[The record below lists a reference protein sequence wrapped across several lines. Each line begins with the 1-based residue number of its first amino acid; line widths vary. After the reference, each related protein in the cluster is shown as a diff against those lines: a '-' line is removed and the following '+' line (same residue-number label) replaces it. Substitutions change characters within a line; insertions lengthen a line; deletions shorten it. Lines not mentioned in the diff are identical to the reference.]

1 MNFWLLSP
9 GLISG
14 RTVTAASRGGA
25 ERNQKCV
32 NPTSFRDF
40 LVKLVLMVC
49 GLGKVEIQLPPGP
62 RRLQSSK
69 HLAVKMARIRLKLFG
84 GFHAAHAE
92 GPEISLTARKGEAL
106 VAYLALNQSQRQT
119 RERLASLL
127 WGDRFEEQA
136 RHSLRQTV
144 LAIRKAMTDEDAS
157 IVISNGDFLMFD
169 REAIDVDAIEF
180 EKLIREGSQASLTSA
195 ISLYNG
201 ELLEGMTTRAAD
213 FDEWLLS
220 ERVRYRDMA
229 INALTTLMRQQAEQ
243 VDSEATLATTQRLL
257 GIDPVNEDAH
267 RLVMQLYDASG
278 RRSAALR
285 QYRLYVDTLR
295 NEYDSEPDPQIVQ
308 LHAEIQAREHQH
320 GSQQTI
326 ISPEVA
332 SAQSV
337 PKTDQHEVSPPSPVK
352 PSINVVPFK
361 DLTTDDSQQGLAYA
375 ITEGIATALSMV
387 PVLTVSAPGST
398 PAFMGQD
405 IQSDTPL
412 KQRDNQYILEGSV
425 QSFSDQVRISTRLT
439 DVRNGNLVWG
449 ERYDR
454 VIDDVFALQDE
465 ITLHI
470 VAGLEVKLTESEHDQ
485 IFLSP
490 GTKNLQAWLLLGQG
504 VQLLQSLTR
513 ENTSKAQEH
522 FNNAILLDPSYAR
535 AWAGLAWTHFIE
547 AWSRWSDT
555 PAESLVRAAEL
566 AEKALDLEP
575 GRPRT
580 YSLLGNIRL
589 AEGNHR
595 DAIAMGEKAIELNPN
610 GAEVAAFFAITLTYA
625 GDLERSISLINHAIQ
640 LNPYHAPWYNWI
652 LGRAYRLVGRYEDAI
667 KALSIRLEQNSG
679 VVWPRVELASAYAE
693 LDRLEDATEVTAE
706 ITKIDP
712 NFSIRGW
719 TAVPA
724 YADPAML
731 EHEIAALRKAGLP
744 E

>member
-1 MNFWLLSP
+1 
-9 GLISG
+9 
-14 RTVTAASRGGA
+14 
-25 ERNQKCV
+25 
-32 NPTSFRDF
+32 
-40 LVKLVLMVC
+40 
-49 GLGKVEIQLPPGP
+49 
-62 RRLQSSK
+62 
-69 HLAVKMARIRLKLFG
+69 MARIRLKLFG
-84 GFHAAHAE
+84 GFLATHAD
-92 GPEISLTARKGEAL
+92 GPEIPLTARKGEAL

-119 RERLASLL
+119 RERLAALL

-157 IVISNGDFLMFD
+157 IVISEGDFLMLD

-201 ELLEGMTTRAAD
+201 ELLEGMTTRAVD
-213 FDEWLLS
+213 FDAWSLS

-243 VDSEATLATTQRLL
+243 DDSDATLATTQRLL

-285 QYRLYVDTLR
+285 QFRLYVDTLR
-295 NEYDSEPDPQIVQ
+295 NEYDAEPDPQMAQ

-320 GSQQTI
+320 GSQQPI

-332 SAQSV
+332 STQSI
-337 PKTDQHEVSPPSPVK
+337 PKTDQHEVSPPSPGK
-352 PSINVVPFK
+352 PSIIVVPFK
-361 DLTTDDSQQGLAYA
+361 DLTNDDPQQGLAHA
-375 ITEGIATALSMV
+375 FTEGIATALSMV
-387 PVLTVSAPGST
+387 PVLTVSAPSST

-405 IQSDTPL
+405 VQSGAPLKGSDT
-412 KQRDNQYILEGSV
+412 QHILEGSV
-425 QSFSDQVRISTRLT
+425 QSFGDQVRVSARLT
-439 DVRNGNLVWG
+439 DAHSGNLVWG
-449 ERYDR
+449 EHYDR
-454 VIDDVFALQDE
+454 VIEDVFALQDE
-465 ITLHI
+465 ITLNV
-470 VAGLEVKLTESEHDQ
+470 VAGLEVKLTQSEHNQ
-485 IFLSP
+485 ISLSP
-490 GTKNLQAWLLLGQG
+490 DTESLQAWLLVGQG

-513 ENTSKAQEH
+513 ETNAKAREC
-522 FNNAILLDPSYAR
+522 FDNATLLDPDYAS
-535 AWAGLAWTHFIE
+535 AWGGLAWTNFVE
-547 AWSRWSDT
+547 AWSRWSAS
-555 PAESLVRAAEL
+555 PADSLERAGEL
-566 AEKALDLEP
+566 AGKALDLDP

-589 AEGNHR
+589 LEGNHR
-595 DAIAMGEKAIELNPN
+595 DAVAMGEKAIELNPN
-610 GAEVAAFFAITLTYA
+610 GAEAAAFFALTLTYA

-652 LGRAYRLVGRYEDAI
+652 LGRAYRLIGRYEDAI
-667 KALSIRLEQNSG
+667 MALSMRLDQNLG

-693 LDRLEDATEVTAE
+693 LDRLDDAAAQSED

-724 YADPAML
+724 YADPTML
-731 EHEIAALRKAGLP
+731 EREIATLRKAGLP